1 MTIPQGK
8 QAKSKQAA
16 SISAHRL
23 FPVVM
28 MVWFAALLGL
38 TSFVVPPRMLASL
51 VVASGLPKVLP
62 AAAPPLGFTARVLV
76 AFALAAIGGLI
87 GLVIAARLRR
97 GKVAKPATLAKPDRG
112 EAMDSEVPIAALS
125 ERAVKIRAR
134 DAHPDAPPR
143 RPLVLSEELAMVPA
157 LEDPD
162 AIPEEAEVTEPVDS
176 PGLLEMAPGPETT
189 LMVEEA
195 VADESADP
203 PRFAPPVMEDGP
215 MEDGPFS
222 PPPLA
227 IPPSLAVPAPEAD
240 ESAAD
245 ACLDLEGLEA
255 TPGDE
260 GDPVASPSENAAPF
274 AQPYPTLPAPGI
286 FNDAAE
292 AHAVAPA
299 MDAAPLE
306 SLGLVQLIERLAM
319 AIAARR
325 EDLARQEEQD
335 RHAEP
340 GADAAPPPGPFA
352 DSVDTVEEGVED
364 AEEDGEADTPHFLS
378 IVPDEASLPE
388 HRYPSLV
395 DMPSPAPRRYDDA
408 PANPPFARP
417 DTLADTPLASRGRAM
432 PSPAMEPE
440 PPAFAPPAGSVP
452 VFSDPEEADRA
463 LRAALATLQRM
474 TAKG

>member
-8 QAKSKQAA
+8 QAKRKQAA

-76 AFALAAIGGLI
+76 AFALAVLGGLI

-97 GKVAKPATLAKPDRG
+97 DKAAKLAMPAVPDRD
-112 EAMDSEVPIAALS
+112 EAMESEAPAVAVS
-125 ERAVKIRAR
+125 QRAVKIRAR

-143 RPLVLSEELAMVPA
+143 RPLVLSEELAAVPA
-157 LEDPD
+157 LEDPEPD
-162 AIPEEAEVTEPVDS
+162 GEADFSPTALEAADEAAGQDEVVAQE
-176 PGLLEMAPGPETT
+176 
-189 LMVEEA
+189 
-195 VADESADP
+195 VADPA
-203 PRFAPPVMEDGP
+203 RFAAPLID
-215 MEDGPFS
+215 DGPFA

-227 IPPSLAVPAPEAD
+227 LPAALAD
-240 ESAAD
+240 EPSAD
-245 ACLDLEGLEA
+245 ASLDLAGLEA
-255 TPGDE
+255 SPGEDDARVPLAAE
-260 GDPVASPSENAAPF
+260 GSPPL

-292 AHAVAPA
+292 ARAVTPA

-319 AIAARR
+319 AIAVRR
-325 EDLARQEEQD
+325 EELARHAEQD
-335 RHAEP
+335 RHAEAE
-340 GADAAPPPGPFA
+340 ADPVPPPA
-352 DSVDTVEEGVED
+352 TVAHARDMAEDT
-364 AEEDGEADTPHFLS
+364 AEEDVADTEEGGEADTPPFLA
-378 IVPDEASLPE
+378 IVPEEAPLPE

-395 DMPSPAPRRYDDA
+395 DMPSPAPRRHDAA
-408 PANPPFARP
+408 PAEPPFARP
-417 DTLADTPLASRGRAM
+417 DTPLASRGRAM

-440 PPAFAPPAGSVP
+440 PPAFAPPAGAVP
-452 VFSDPEEADRA
+452 AFSDPEEADRA

>member
-8 QAKSKQAA
+8 QAKRKQAA

-76 AFALAAIGGLI
+76 AFALAVLGGLI

-97 GKVAKPATLAKPDRG
+97 GKAAKLATPAMPDRD
-112 EAMDSEVPIAALS
+112 EAMESETPAIAVS
-125 ERAVKIRAR
+125 QPAVKIRAR

-143 RPLVLSEELAMVPA
+143 RPLVLSEELATVPA
-157 LEDPD
+157 LEDPE
-162 AIPEEAEVTEPVDS
+162 PGGEADLS
-176 PGLLEMAPGPETT
+176 PTALEATDEAAGQD
-189 LMVEEA
+189 EA
-195 VADESADP
+195 VAQEVADP
-203 PRFAPPVMEDGP
+203 PRFAAPLID
-215 MEDGPFS
+215 DGPFAPPPVTLPAVLADEPS
-222 PPPLA
+222 VDTSLDLAGLEAPSGEDEAGVPPAAENPPPL
-227 IPPSLAVPAPEAD
+227 
-240 ESAAD
+240 
-245 ACLDLEGLEA
+245 
-255 TPGDE
+255 
-260 GDPVASPSENAAPF
+260 
-274 AQPYPTLPAPGI
+274 AQPYPTLPTPGI

-292 AHAVAPA
+292 ARAVTPA

-319 AIAARR
+319 AIAVRR
-325 EDLARQEEQD
+325 EELARHEEQGREEQD
-335 RHAEP
+335 RHAEAEADAVP
-340 GADAAPPPGPFA
+340 PPATVPHADDAAEGDVEDTEEGGGADAPPFLAIVP
-352 DSVDTVEEGVED
+352 
-364 AEEDGEADTPHFLS
+364 GEAPM
-378 IVPDEASLPE
+378 PE

-395 DMPSPAPRRYDDA
+395 DMPSPAPRRHVDA
-408 PANPPFARP
+408 PAEPPFARP
-417 DTLADTPLASRGRAM
+417 DTPLASRGRAM

-452 VFSDPEEADRA
+452 AFSDPEEADRA

>member
-8 QAKSKQAA
+8 QAKRKQAA

-76 AFALAAIGGLI
+76 AFALAVVGGLI

-97 GKVAKPATLAKPDRG
+97 DKAAKLDTPAMPDRDD
-112 EAMDSEVPIAALS
+112 AMESETPAVAVS
-125 ERAVKIRAR
+125 QRAVKIRAR

-143 RPLVLSEELAMVPA
+143 RPLVLSEELATVPA
-157 LEDPD
+157 LEDPEPGGELEQP
-162 AIPEEAEVTEPVDS
+162 AIAEDRGAEVPVDGAALS
-176 PGLLEMAPGPETT
+176 RTALEAADSDEAAGQDEVLAEEVGAP
-189 LMVEEA
+189 A
-195 VADESADP
+195 
-203 PRFAPPVMEDGP
+203 RFAVSMID
-215 MEDGPFS
+215 DGPFAS
-222 PPPLA
+222 PLLA
-227 IPPSLAVPAPEAD
+227 LPAALAD
-240 ESAAD
+240 EPSAD
-245 ACLDLEGLEA
+245 ADLDLAGLEA
-255 TPGDE
+255 PPGED
-260 GDPVASPSENAAPF
+260 DVRLPLASDTQRPF

-292 AHAVAPA
+292 ARADTPA
-299 MDAAPLE
+299 MEAAPLE

-319 AIAARR
+319 AIAVRR
-325 EDLARQEEQD
+325 EELARHQEQD
-335 RHAEP
+335 VRAE
-340 GADAAPPPGPFA
+340 AEIDAAPPHGTATHTA
-352 DSVDTVEEGVED
+352 DVAEQGVEDVEEG
-364 AEEDGEADTPHFLS
+364 GEADAPPFLA
-378 IVPDEASLPE
+378 IVPGEAPLSE

-395 DMPSPAPRRYDDA
+395 DMPSPAPRRHDDA
-408 PANPPFARP
+408 PVDPPFARP
-417 DTLADTPLASRGRAM
+417 DTPLASRGRAM
-432 PSPAMEPE
+432 PSPVMEPE
-440 PPAFAPPAGSVP
+440 PPAFAPRAGAVPA
-452 VFSDPEEADRA
+452 FSDPEEADRA

>member
-8 QAKSKQAA
+8 QAKRKQAA

-76 AFALAAIGGLI
+76 AFALAVVGGLI

-97 GKVAKPATLAKPDRG
+97 GKAVKLDMPATPDRD
-112 EAMDSEVPIAALS
+112 EAMESGAPAVAVS
-125 ERAVKIRAR
+125 QRAVKIRSR

-143 RPLVLSEELAMVPA
+143 RPLVLSEELATVPA
-157 LEDPD
+157 LEDPEPGGELEQPVIAED
-162 AIPEEAEVTEPVDS
+162 WGAEVPVDGADLS
-176 PGLLEMAPGPETT
+176 RTALEAADPDETAGQDDV
-189 LMVEEA
+189 L
-195 VADESADP
+195 ADEVGAPARLAAPMIDDGP
-203 PRFAPPVMEDGP
+203 FAPPL
-215 MEDGPFS
+215 
-222 PPPLA
+222 LA
-227 IPPSLAVPAPEAD
+227 LPAALAD
-240 ESAAD
+240 EPSAD
-245 ACLDLEGLEA
+245 ADLDLAGLEA
-255 TPGDE
+255 PPGED
-260 GDPVASPSENAAPF
+260 DARLPLASDTQRPF
-274 AQPYPTLPAPGI
+274 VQPYPTLPAPGI

-292 AHAVAPA
+292 ARADAPA

-319 AIAARR
+319 AIAVRR
-325 EDLARQEEQD
+325 DELA
-335 RHAEP
+335 RHAEQDPRAEAEVDATPPP
-340 GADAAPPPGPFA
+340 GTATHAADAA
-352 DSVDTVEEGVED
+352 EQGVED
-364 AEEDGEADTPHFLS
+364 AEAGGEADASPFLA
-378 IVPDEASLPE
+378 IVPGEAPLPE

-395 DMPSPAPRRYDDA
+395 DMPSPAPRRHDDA
-408 PANPPFARP
+408 PVDPPFARP
-417 DTLADTPLASRGRAM
+417 DTPLASRGRAM
-432 PSPAMEPE
+432 PSSVTEPA
-440 PPAFAPPAGSVP
+440 PPAFAPPAGAVP
-452 VFSDPEEADRA
+452 AFSDPEEADRA

>member
-8 QAKSKQAA
+8 QAKRKQAA

-76 AFALAAIGGLI
+76 AFALAVLGGLI

-97 GKVAKPATLAKPDRG
+97 GKAAKLATPAMPDCD
-112 EAMDSEVPIAALS
+112 EAMESETPAIAVS
-125 ERAVKIRAR
+125 QPAVKIRAR

-143 RPLVLSEELAMVPA
+143 RPLVLSEELATVPA
-157 LEDPD
+157 LEAPEPD
-162 AIPEEAEVTEPVDS
+162 GEADFS
-176 PGLLEMAPGPETT
+176 PTALEATDEAAGQD
-189 LMVEEA
+189 EA
-195 VADESADP
+195 VAQEVADP
-203 PRFAPPVMEDGP
+203 ARFAAPLIDDGPFAPPPVTLP
-215 MEDGPFS
+215 
-222 PPPLA
+222 
-227 IPPSLAVPAPEAD
+227 AVLAD
-240 ESAAD
+240 EPSVD
-245 ACLDLEGLEA
+245 TSLDLAGLEA
-255 TPGDE
+255 HPGED
-260 GDPVASPSENAAPF
+260 DVRVPLVAENPAPLM
-274 AQPYPTLPAPGI
+274 QPYPTLPAPGI

-292 AHAVAPA
+292 ARAVTPA

-319 AIAARR
+319 AIAVRR
-325 EDLARQEEQD
+325 DELARHAEQD
-335 RHAEP
+335 RHAEAE
-340 GADAAPPPGPFA
+340 ADAVPPPATVAHAEDTAEEDVA
-352 DSVDTVEEGVED
+352 DVEEG
-364 AEEDGEADTPHFLS
+364 GEADAPPFLA
-378 IVPDEASLPE
+378 IVPGEAPLPE

-395 DMPSPAPRRYDDA
+395 DMPSPAPRRHDAA
-408 PANPPFARP
+408 PAEPPLARP
-417 DTLADTPLASRGRAM
+417 DTPLASRGRAM

-440 PPAFAPPAGSVP
+440 PPAFAPPAGAVP
-452 VFSDPEEADRA
+452 AFSDPEEADRA